1 MTGKEAEQ
9 TLAVIRT
16 LMERSTRYTNLSGH
30 AGVAAGVLALLGCG
44 LRVWL
49 HTPFLATWL
58 GVLLGACAATVLFTS
73 LMARANREPLWT
85 RQART
90 AVLALSPA
98 FFVALVLTAVLA
110 RVGEQALLPGI
121 WMLMWGVGAL
131 AMSFFTPRVISLLG
145 ITFLV
150 AGTFTL
156 CVQPVDDALSMGMTF
171 GLIHLA
177 YGIVLSV
184 VRQPLGA
191 PGPLLVT
198 DVER

>member
-1 MTGKEAEQ
+1 MTGREAEQ
-9 TLAVIRT
+9 TLGVIRT

-30 AGVAAGVLALLGCG
+30 AGVAAGVLALLGCA
-44 LRVWL
+44 LRIWF
-49 HTPFLATWL
+49 HAPFLLTWM
-58 GVLLGACAATVLFTS
+58 GVLGAACGATVFFTAA
-73 LMARANREPLWT
+73 MARANGEPIWT
-85 RQART
+85 RQARA
-90 AVLALSPA
+90 AVLALAPA
-98 FFVALVLTAVLA
+98 LFVALVLTAVMA
-110 RVGEQALLPGI
+110 RVGQEALLPGL

-156 CVQPVDDALSMGMTF
+156 FVHPVPDALSMGMTF

-177 YGIVLSV
+177 YGIVLTV
-184 VRQPLGA
+184 TRQPLKA
-191 PGPLLVT
+191 PGALLIT